1 LGSGEK
7 RLDFGGWGDL
17 EGHALAGAWVCDGE
31 GGGGEEEWGLVV
43 FGVAVEG
50 IADDGVVVL

>member
-1 LGSGEK
+1 MEGG
-7 RLDFGGWGDL
+7 LDFGGWGDL